1 MSKTIDLGK
10 RPSELEDS
18 IMPSNRKDEP
28 YYPDLYIDSDD
39 PKLADI
45 PDKGECTI
53 KYRVCSRTHR
63 EEGKDKDKKHSCSVR
78 LEIMSITPPE
88 KEKKKNGSYGDDA
101 RKSFGD
107 YFKGK

>member
-10 RPSELEDS
+10 RPSDLAEAVPHGS
-18 IMPSNRKDEP
+18 KDEP
-28 YYPDLYIDSDD
+28 YYPDIYIDSDD

-53 KYRVCSRTHR
+53 KYRVASRTHR

>member
-10 RPSELEDS
+10 RPSDLGEPVNKS
-18 IMPSNRKDEP
+18 PDEP
-28 YYPDLYIDSDD
+28 YYPDIYIDSDD

-53 KYRVCSRTHR
+53 KYRVASRTHR
-63 EEGKDKDKKHSCSVR
+63 EEGKDKNKKHSCSLR

-88 KEKKKNGSYGDDA
+88 KEKKKNGYGDDA